1 MTFASRLTFAIL
13 LGGLTVT
20 TIGCSGSG
28 SSNTPGTGG
37 SGGGAGNG
45 GTGAGTAGSG
55 GGGGS
60 GGSGGSGAPFM
71 AFAPCSAE
79 SNYVT
84 TPTTIAFGGTVG
96 FDYAPKCLKVP
107 AGTSVTFS
115 GDFATHPLAPSA
127 MRGNTTNNPI
137 VNMSNGTTASFS
149 FPTPGFYAYLC
160 NFHGSD
166 DGAFMSGVIWVQ

>member
-1 MTFASRLTFAIL
+1 MIFASRLILAIL
-13 LGGLTVT
+13 LGTLTVT
-20 TIGCSGSG
+20 TIGCSGSS

-37 SGGGAGNG
+37 SGGGAG
-45 GTGAGTAGSG
+45 TT
-55 GGGGS
+55 GS
-60 GGSGGSGAPFM
+60 GGSGGSGAAFM

-127 MRGNTTNNPI
+127 MRGDPTNNPI
-137 VNMSNGTTASFS
+137 VNMSNGTTASFT

-166 DGAFMSGVIWVQ
+166 DGTSMSGVIWVQ